1 MSKQQVQHTIPHPT
15 EEFVQLFTRYQRR
28 IFLFIL
34 GQVPNPTDAE
44 EVLQE
49 TNIVML
55 RKCDQFQLGT
65 NFLAWACSVARYEIL
80 KYRDRHKRD
89 RLTFST
95 DFLQLVEGETVRRAE
110 LQDAR
115 REALAKCIGA
125 LTDSDRR
132 LIQLRYSTGSNG
144 QNVAE
149 AVGRPA
155 NSVYQSLSRIRRVLL
170 ECVNRKVASESP
182 Q

>member
-89 RLTFST
+89 RLTF
-95 DFLQLVEGETVRRAE
+95 
-110 LQDAR
+110 
-115 REALAKCIGA
+115 AKCIGA